1 MNRRGCGVV
10 MVVVGVALFAVP
22 RTRAQED
29 FAERIDE
36 ARDAARANAESPEG
50 REWKRD
56 SSSAAGRL
64 MILVL
69 NRCLPEPSGDVPT
82 PFSVFLRFSKKS
94 GVREVITDL
103 DPSLEE
109 CMTAAAR
116 DLPFPE
122 APRDDYWVQVNMA
135 VPR

>member
-1 MNRRGCGVV
+1 
-10 MVVVGVALFAVP
+10 
-22 RTRAQED
+22 
-29 FAERIDE
+29 
-36 ARDAARANAESPEG
+36 
-50 REWKRD
+50 
-56 SSSAAGRL
+56 
-64 MILVL
+64 MILVV

-82 PFSVFLRFSKKS
+82 PFSVYLRFSKED

-109 CMTAAAR
+109 CMTSTAR

-135 VPR
+135 VPL